1 MIKLTETEYKT
12 LCEAIC
18 FAFRNVASYEP
29 VNYQLLERLIKLEDE
44 FEKHKNKAV
53 INIGIIKDGE

>member
-18 FAFRNVASYEP
+18 FAFQNVASYDP
-29 VNYQLLERLIKLEDE
+29 VNYPLLERLIKLDE
-44 FEKHKNKAV
+44 EFKKYKDKS
-53 INIGIIKDGE
+53 IITIGIIKDGE